1 MRRAITIFSV
11 IATFFCL
18 AAEDAAWL
26 TETFPKQL
34 ITASGKKV
42 DTETA
47 LKGKTVA
54 VYFSASWCGPCR
66 SFTPELVK
74 FHKKAAKKEKLEIV
88 FVSSDKTSKAMMDYM
103 KKDKM
108 PWLAIP
114 FGDPA
119 IMALKKKLKV
129 NGIPKLVVFNSQGK
143 QISPNARWDI
153 VLLGDKAP
161 AAWKSPDYKPLTY
174 QDAPKGNQKDS
185 KSKVKAK
192 TKKTK
197 EKKQKSKSKKNK

>member
-1 MRRAITIFSV
+1 MKRAITIFSV

-66 SFTPELVK
+66 MVAPILK
-74 FHKKAAKKEKLEIV
+74 DLAKEYGDSIVIYKVDTDKEKELSMAMGIQSLPTIV
-88 FVSSDKTSKAMMDYM
+88 FIPTNGQPQVIVGAADKATFRR
-103 KKDKM
+103 
-108 PWLAIP
+108 AI
-114 FGDPA
+114 DE
-119 IMALKKKLKV
+119 
-129 NGIPKLVVFNSQGK
+129 
-143 QISPNARWDI
+143 
-153 VLLGDKAP
+153 VLL
-161 AAWKSPDYKPLTY
+161 
-174 QDAPKGNQKDS
+174 N
-185 KSKVKAK
+185 
-192 TKKTK
+192 KK
-197 EKKQKSKSKKNK
+197 